1 LSAPVTTIIAMPAAV
16 LLSPL
21 LVGVVN
27 KTKALFAGRSGPPLL
42 QMYRDLA
49 KLSRKGAVYS
59 RTTTV
64 LFRAGPIV
72 GLAAVVTALAL
83 VPSFGARAP
92 VAFPGDVVLLAYLLA
107 LARFVTVLAALDTGS
122 SFEGMGASREVQF
135 AALTEPALLL
145 GLAAIARETGSLSVS
160 GMLATVSGGVWS
172 DAGPALALVA
182 AALLVVFLAENS
194 RIPFDDPNTH
204 LELTMVH
211 EVMILDHGGPDL
223 ALIEMASAVKMW
235 ILGGIL
241 VTILVPAQTGSAW
254 YNAGTFLIGMLGLA
268 VLTGIV
274 ESSMARLR
282 LTSIPQLLIGAGAL
296 SALALIL
303 GLWR

>member
-1 LSAPVTTIIAMPAAV
+1 
-16 LLSPL
+16 
-21 LVGVVN
+21 
-27 KTKALFAGRSGPPLL
+27 
-42 QMYRDLA
+42 
-49 KLSRKGAVYS
+49 
-59 RTTTV
+59 
-64 LFRAGPIV
+64 
-72 GLAAVVTALAL
+72 
-83 VPSFGARAP
+83 
-92 VAFPGDVVLLAYLLA
+92 
-107 LARFVTVLAALDTGS
+107 
-122 SFEGMGASREVQF
+122 
-135 AALTEPALLL
+135 
-145 GLAAIARETGSLSVS
+145 
-160 GMLATVSGGVWS
+160 
-172 DAGPALALVA
+172 
-182 AALLVVFLAENS
+182 
-194 RIPFDDPNTH
+194 
-204 LELTMVH
+204 MVH